1 MSIWHK
7 LLARLLPGQL
17 ASDMEAESRAW
28 MLQCPCGYEISIWE
42 LGGVRYGAKSRGK
55 RMLRRCRGCGKL
67 KWHRVYKKDSRQEGA
82 AVVSLDTRPEEHN
95 GRANR

>member
-7 LLARLLPGQL
+7 LLARLFPRQL

-42 LGGVRYGAKSRGK
+42 LGGIRYGATSRGK
-55 RMLRRCRGCGKL
+55 RMLRRCRQCGKL
-67 KWHRVYKKDSRQEGA
+67 RWHRVYKKDAPQGSE
-82 AVVSLDTRPEEHN
+82 VVS
-95 GRANR
+95 